1 MVSLLGVKACYSW
14 CHDDGCCCMC
24 TSVALVTRRM
34 YDLIVSTLLASTRF
48 AVCANQQTKT
58 SFDVPESVSE
68 RLMDAEWMTFPIKN
82 RKFT

>member
-1 MVSLLGVKACYSW
+1 
-14 CHDDGCCCMC
+14 MC

-58 SFDVPESVSE
+58 SFDVPDSVSE

-82 RKFT
+82 RDRASAPKINRLLPQQRPCR